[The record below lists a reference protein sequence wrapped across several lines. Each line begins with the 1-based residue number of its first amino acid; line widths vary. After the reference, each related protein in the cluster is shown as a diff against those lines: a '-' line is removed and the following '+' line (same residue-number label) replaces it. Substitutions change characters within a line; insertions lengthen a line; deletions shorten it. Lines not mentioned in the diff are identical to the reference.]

1 MEIRELNKNEFPS
14 QLLEIPQ
21 PPKRLWIKGT
31 FPEKGSIFLTI
42 VGSRKCT
49 TYGQDVVKEL
59 IAKLKGYNIILVSG
73 LAIGIDTLVHE
84 NALKNDL
91 ITIAFPGSGIDDD
104 FLYPHQNLQLSKK
117 IIQAGGCLISEYE
130 PKQTSMPW
138 TFPARNRLMA
148 GMSKATLLIEATEKS
163 GTLITARM
171 ALDYNRDVL
180 AVPGSIYSPSS
191 FGTNELIKQ
200 GAIPVTCGEDVLKA
214 LGFSVEESNDTTRS
228 ELIKSCTKEERALLD
243 FISQPLDKD
252 ELIQI
257 SKMESYIV
265 FSLLSMLELKG
276 LIKEDN
282 GTIRRV

>member
-49 TYGQDVVKEL
+49 TYGRDAVADL
-59 IAKLKGYNIILVSG
+59 IKKLKGYNIILISG

-91 ITIAFPGSGIDDD
+91 ITIAFPGSGLSDK
-104 FLYPHQNLQLSKK
+104 FLYPQQNLLLSKK

-130 PKQTSMPW
+130 PETGSRQW

-191 FGTNELIKQ
+191 LGPNELIKQ
-200 GAIPVTCGEDVLKA
+200 GAIPVTCGEDILKA
-214 LGFSVEESNDTTRS
+214 LGFSPQETNDTTRS
-228 ELIKSCTKEERALLD
+228 ELIKSCTKEELSLLE
-243 FISQPLDKD
+243 FIEHPIEKD
-252 ELIQI
+252 ELIRI

-265 FSLLSMLELKG
+265 FALLSMLELKG

-282 GTIRRV
+282 GIVRRV